1 MGSVKKVSHAALG
14 GGSRRK
20 TAGATGKV
28 PPNLPEPRRPAV
40 LASAQT
46 QRVPTRR
53 IDLEMEGERLGMVA
67 LEKERRSFA
76 KGPTSAQFTAM
87 AGAMYNALERLR
99 EFSIIM
105 KRSAERNCGW
115 IQPFHLEDALTQVDA
130 AANILRVGLKVRF
143 QKERQSAIQAERGS

>member
-28 PPNLPEPRRPAV
+28 PPNLPEPRR
-40 LASAQT
+40 
-46 QRVPTRR
+46 R
-53 IDLEMEGERLGMVA
+53 IT
-67 LEKERRSFA
+67 KESA

-130 AANILRVGLKVRF
+130 AANILRVGLKARF
-143 QKERQSAIQAERGS
+143 QRETERVK